1 MQMRPLTNFVI
12 ARSKLSLFGFIGLI
26 LLSLIGGV
34 QAFGNLSGG
43 GSNDPGSDS
52 AKVADIL
59 VTDFN
64 LNEPEVVLIADM
76 GRSVDDPE
84 SAEVADRVTYALEQ
98 VEGVDSVSSYYSLGS
113 PATLRSTDGEA
124 TYFFVELDPNVSM
137 TEVSGV
143 IQDQFTGDNYGA
155 TLYVVGVGAVTSEI
169 NHTIETDLVK
179 AESIALPLI
188 MLLMI
193 FVFGSVVAAGLP
205 LMIAVLTI
213 LGSFFFVWISS
224 LLTETSTFSV
234 NLITGLGLGLGI
246 DYALLM
252 VNRYREQRQQKQEV
266 SKAVE
271 VTMMT
276 AGRTVFF
283 SGLTVALVM
292 VALNFFPQTFLK
304 SFAMAGLVSVSLA
317 VAAALIAL
325 PALLNLLGDN
335 LERWP
340 LFKHRPAKDVGFWS
354 KLAVFV
360 MKRPVAIIVVAVI
373 SLGSLASLGTGIK
386 LGLVDDRIL
395 PPDNRVVVATDQIRE
410 RFSGREGSPVEI
422 MVKSSSE
429 EQITSFAKKLSNQ
442 EDIVRV
448 QTSEGVFTKIEMP
461 DGSMSDGML
470 VPGTETLFTDYQ
482 GDTWTRIVVIADVEP
497 RSPAGEELTL
507 SLREQ
512 SNGFSEILI
521 GGSAASY
528 TDSLLGITNNLPWA
542 VLWIVVA
549 TLILLFLFTGSLLLP
564 IKAVLLNFLSL
575 FATLGFLV
583 WVFMDGNLKWL
594 LGDFATPGTIDS
606 SSIVL
611 VAVIAFGLSM
621 DYELFLL
628 SRIKEQHDQGLN
640 TTDSVALGLQRSG
653 RIITTAALVLAFSFI
668 VFATS
673 GVSIMKML
681 GLGIAFAVL
690 LDATVIRALLV
701 PALMRLF
708 GKANWYAPK
717 WMLWI
722 QKKVG
727 LEH

>member
-1 MQMRPLTNFVI
+1 
-12 ARSKLSLFGFIGLI
+12 
-26 LLSLIGGV
+26 
-34 QAFGNLSGG
+34 
-43 GSNDPGSDS
+43 
-52 AKVADIL
+52 
-59 VTDFN
+59 
-64 LNEPEVVLIADM
+64 
-76 GRSVDDPE
+76 
-84 SAEVADRVTYALEQ
+84 
-98 VEGVDSVSSYYSLGS
+98 
-113 PATLRSTDGEA
+113 
-124 TYFFVELDPNVSM
+124 
-137 TEVSGV
+137 
-143 IQDQFTGDNYGA
+143 
-155 TLYVVGVGAVTSEI
+155 
-169 NHTIETDLVK
+169 
-179 AESIALPLI
+179 

-213 LGSFFFVWISS
+213 LGSFFFIWISS
-224 LLTETSTFSV
+224 LITETSTFSV
-234 NLITGLGLGLGI
+234 NLVTGLGLGLGI

-252 VNRYREQRQQKQEV
+252 VNRYREQRQQKQDV
-266 SKAVE
+266 AKAVE

-304 SFAMAGLVSVSLA
+304 SFAMAGLVSVGLA

-325 PALLNLLGDN
+325 PAMLNILGDR
-335 LERWP
+335 LEKWP
-340 LFKHRPAKDVGFWS
+340 LFKHRPTKDVGFWS

-360 MKRPVAIIVVAVI
+360 MKRPVAIIVVSVI
-373 SLGSLASLGTGIK
+373 ALGSLASLGTGVK
-386 LGLVDDRIL
+386 LGLIDDRIL

-422 MVKSSSE
+422 MVKSSND
-429 EQITSFAKKLSNQ
+429 EQITSFATKLSNQ

-448 QTSEGVFTKIEMP
+448 QTSVGVFSKVEMSEGVF
-461 DGSMSDGML
+461 SDGML
-470 VPGTETLFTDYQ
+470 IPGTEGLFKDYE
-482 GDTWTRIVVIADVEP
+482 GNSWTRIVVIADVEP
-497 RSPAGEELTL
+497 RSPAGEEMTL
-507 SLREQ
+507 SLRDQ
-512 SNGFSEILI
+512 PNNFSEILI

-542 VLWIVVA
+542 VLWIVIT
-549 TLILLFLFTGSLLLP
+549 TLILLFLFTGSLILP

-628 SRIKEQHDQGLN
+628 SRIKEQHDKGLDTN
-640 TTDSVALGLQRSG
+640 DSVALGLQRSG
-653 RIITTAALVLAFSFI
+653 RIITTAALVLAFSF
-668 VFATS
+668 VAFATS

-690 LDATVIRALLV
+690 LDATIIRALLV

-708 GKANWYAPK
+708 GNANWYAPK

>member
-1 MQMRPLTNFVI
+1 MRPLSNFVI
-12 ARSKLSLFGFIGLI
+12 RRSKLSLFGFIGLI
-26 LLSLIGGV
+26 LLSLIGGF

-52 AKVADIL
+52 AKVANIL
-59 VTDFN
+59 VEEFN
-64 LNEPEVVLIADM
+64 QDDPEVVLIADM
-76 GRSVDDPE
+76 GRSVDAPE
-84 SAEVADRVTYALEQ
+84 SLRIAGLVTRALEA
-98 VEGVDSVSSYYSLGS
+98 VDGVDKVTSYYSLGS

-124 TYFFVELDPNVSM
+124 TYFFVQVKPDVSM
-137 TEVSGV
+137 TNVSSV
-143 IQDQFTGDNYGA
+143 IQDQFTGQNYGA

-169 NHTIETDLVK
+169 NHTIEDDLIR
-179 AESIALPLI
+179 AESIAIPI
-188 MLLMI
+188 VMLLMV

-205 LMIAVLTI
+205 LIIAVLTI
-213 LGSFFFVWISS
+213 LGSFFFIWISS

-234 NLITGLGLGLGI
+234 NLVTGLGLGLGI

-252 VNRYREQRQQKQEV
+252 VNRFREERQRQADV
-266 SKAVE
+266 AKAVE
-271 VTMMT
+271 ATMLS

-292 VALNFFPQTFLK
+292 VSLNFFPQTFLK

-317 VAAALIAL
+317 VAAALIVL
-325 PALLNLLGDN
+325 PAMLNLLGDKIN
-335 LERWP
+335 RWP
-340 LFKHRPAKDVGFWS
+340 LFKHRPTKDVGFWS
-354 KLAVFV
+354 KLALFV
-360 MKRPVAIIVVAVI
+360 MKRPLPIILVSVLA
-373 SLGSLASLGTGIK
+373 LGSLAALGSNIK

-395 PPDNRVVVATDQIRE
+395 PPGNRVVVASDQIRE
-410 RFSGREGSPVEI
+410 RFAGREGSPIEI
-422 MVKSSSE
+422 MVQGATDE
-429 EQITSFAKKLSNQ
+429 RITTFAKEISDK
-442 EDIVRV
+442 EHIVRV
-448 QTSEGVFTKIEMP
+448 QTPLGIFSKVELP
-461 DGSMSDGML
+461 DGTLSDVML
-470 VPGTETLFTDYQ
+470 VTGTESLFKAYEAND
-482 GDTWTRIVVIADVEP
+482 WTRLVVIADVEP
-497 RSPAGEELTL
+497 RSPAGEEMTKT
-507 SLREQ
+507 LREQ
-512 SNGFSEILI
+512 PNGFSEILI

-542 VLWIVVA
+542 ALWIIIT

-583 WVFMDGNLKWL
+583 WVFMEGNLKWL

-628 SRIKEQHDQGLN
+628 SRIKEQHDMGLN
-640 TTDSVALGLQRSG
+640 TNDSVALGLQRSG
-653 RIITTAALVLAFSFI
+653 RIITTAALVLAVSFI
-668 VFATS
+668 AFATS

>member
-1 MQMRPLTNFVI
+1 MRPLTNFVI

-59 VTDFN
+59 VTDFK

-124 TYFFVELDPNVSM
+124 TYFFVELDSNVSM

-360 MKRPVAIIVVAVI
+360 MKRPVAIIVIAVI

-422 MVKSSSE
+422 MVKSSNE
-429 EQITSFAKKLSNQ
+429 EQITAFAERLSNQ

-448 QTSEGVFTKIEMP
+448 QTSKGVFTKIEMP

-470 VPGTETLFTDYQ
+470 VPGTETLFTEYK

-497 RSPAGEELTL
+497 RSPAGEAMTT

-512 SNGFSEILI
+512 PNNFSEILI

-628 SRIKEQHDQGLN
+628 SRIKEQHDLGLN
-640 TTDSVALGLQRSG
+640 TRDSVALGLQRSG

>member
-1 MQMRPLTNFVI
+1 MRPLSNFVI

-43 GSNDPGSDS
+43 GYSNPGSDS
-52 AKVADIL
+52 AKVAEIL
-59 VTDFN
+59 VKDFK

-84 SAEVADRVTYALEQ
+84 SVNIAGLVTKALEK

-113 PATLRSTDGEA
+113 PSSLRSTDGKA
-124 TYFFVELDPNVSM
+124 TYLFVELDPEASM

-143 IQDQFTGDNYGA
+143 IQDKFTGKNYGA
-155 TLYVVGVGAVTSEI
+155 TLYVVGVGAVTSEV
-169 NHTIETDLVK
+169 NHTIESDLIK
-179 AESIALPLI
+179 AESIALPLV

-213 LGSFFFVWISS
+213 LGSFFFIWISS

-234 NLITGLGLGLGI
+234 NLVTGLGLGLGI

-340 LFKHRPAKDVGFWS
+340 LFKHRPTKDVGFWS

-373 SLGSLASLGTGIK
+373 ALGSLASLGSGIK

-410 RFSGREGSPVEI
+410 RFAGREGSPVEI
-422 MVKSSSE
+422 MVKSPSD
-429 EQITSFAKKLSNQ
+429 EQITSFATKLSNQ

-448 QTSEGVFTKIEMP
+448 QTSKGVFTKIEMP
-461 DGSMSDGML
+461 DGKLSDGML
-470 VPGTETLFTDYQ
+470 VPGTETLFTSYE

-497 RSPAGEELTL
+497 RSPAGEQLTTA
-507 SLREQ
+507 LRELP
-512 SNGFSEILI
+512 NNFSEILI

-542 VLWIVVA
+542 VLWIVVT

-628 SRIKEQHDQGLN
+628 SRIKEQHDKGLN

>member
-1 MQMRPLTNFVI
+1 MRPLSNFVI
-12 ARSKLSLFGFIGLI
+12 RRSKLSLFGFIGII
-26 LLSLIGGV
+26 LLSLVGGL

-43 GSNDPGSDS
+43 GYNDPNSDS
-52 AKVADIL
+52 GKVTSIL
-59 VTDFN
+59 VEEFN
-64 LNEPEVVLIADM
+64 QNDPEVILIADM
-76 GRSVDDPE
+76 GRSVDAPE
-84 SAEVADRVTYALEQ
+84 SFRIAALVTRALEA
-98 VEGVDSVSSYYSLGS
+98 VDGVDEVTSYYSLGS
-113 PATLRSTDGEA
+113 PASLRSTDGEA
-124 TYFFVELDPNVSM
+124 TYFFVQLNPDASTTKVS
-137 TEVSGV
+137 SV
-143 IQDQFTGDNYGA
+143 IQDQFTGQNYGA
-155 TLYVVGVGAVTSEI
+155 TLHVVGLGAVTSEI
-169 NHTIETDLVK
+169 NHTIEEDLIR
-179 AESIALPLI
+179 AESIAIPI
-188 MLLMI
+188 VMLLMV

-205 LMIAVLTI
+205 LIIAVLTI
-213 LGSFFFVWISS
+213 LGSFFFIWISS

-234 NLITGLGLGLGI
+234 NLVTGLGLGLGI

-252 VNRYREQRQQKQEV
+252 VNRFREERQRQADV
-266 SKAVE
+266 AKAVE
-271 VTMMT
+271 ATMLS

-292 VALNFFPQTFLK
+292 VSLNFFPQTFLK

-317 VAAALIAL
+317 VAAALIVL
-325 PALLNLLGDN
+325 PAMLNLLGDKIN
-335 LERWP
+335 RWP
-340 LFKHRPAKDVGFWS
+340 LFKHRPTKDVGFWS
-354 KLAVFV
+354 KLALFV
-360 MKRPVAIIVVAVI
+360 MKRPLPIILVSVLA
-373 SLGSLASLGTGIK
+373 LGSLAALGSNIK

-395 PPDNRVVVATDQIRE
+395 PPGNRVVVASDQIRE
-410 RFSGREGSPVEI
+410 RFAGREGSPIEI
-422 MVKSSSE
+422 MVQGATDE
-429 EQITSFAKKLSNQ
+429 RITTFAKELSDK
-442 EDIVRV
+442 EHIVRV
-448 QTSEGVFTKIEMP
+448 QTPLGIFSKVELP
-461 DGSMSDGML
+461 DGTLSEPML
-470 VPGTETLFTDYQ
+470 VPGTESLFKDYESEN
-482 GDTWTRIVVIADVEP
+482 WTRLVVIADVEP
-497 RSPAGEELTL
+497 RSPAGEEMTKT
-507 SLREQ
+507 LREQ
-512 SNGFSEILI
+512 PSGFSEILV

-542 VLWIVVA
+542 ALWIIVT

-583 WVFMDGNLKWL
+583 WVFMEGNLKWL

-628 SRIKEQHDQGLN
+628 SRIKEQHDMGLN
-640 TTDSVALGLQRSG
+640 TNDSVALGLQRSG
-653 RIITTAALVLAFSFI
+653 RIITTAALVLAVSFI
-668 VFATS
+668 AFATS

-708 GKANWYAPK
+708 GEANWYAPK

>member
-1 MQMRPLTNFVI
+1 
-12 ARSKLSLFGFIGLI
+12 
-26 LLSLIGGV
+26 
-34 QAFGNLSGG
+34 
-43 GSNDPGSDS
+43 
-52 AKVADIL
+52 
-59 VTDFN
+59 
-64 LNEPEVVLIADM
+64 
-76 GRSVDDPE
+76 
-84 SAEVADRVTYALEQ
+84 
-98 VEGVDSVSSYYSLGS
+98 
-113 PATLRSTDGEA
+113 
-124 TYFFVELDPNVSM
+124 
-137 TEVSGV
+137 
-143 IQDQFTGDNYGA
+143 
-155 TLYVVGVGAVTSEI
+155 
-169 NHTIETDLVK
+169 
-179 AESIALPLI
+179 

-213 LGSFFFVWISS
+213 LGSFFFIWISS
-224 LLTETSTFSV
+224 LITETSTFSV
-234 NLITGLGLGLGI
+234 NLVTGLGLGLGI

-252 VNRYREQRQQKQEV
+252 VNRYREQRQQKQDV
-266 SKAVE
+266 AKAVE

-304 SFAMAGLVSVSLA
+304 SFAMAGLVSVGLA

-325 PALLNLLGDN
+325 PAMLNILGDR
-335 LERWP
+335 LEKWP
-340 LFKHRPAKDVGFWS
+340 LFKHRPTKDVGFWS

-360 MKRPVAIIVVAVI
+360 MKRPVAIIVVSVI
-373 SLGSLASLGTGIK
+373 ALGSLASLGTGAK
-386 LGLVDDRIL
+386 LGLIDDRIL

-422 MVKSSSE
+422 MVKSSND
-429 EQITSFAKKLSNQ
+429 EQITSFATKLSNQ
-442 EDIVRV
+442 KDIVRV
-448 QTSEGVFTKIEMP
+448 QTSVGVFSKVEMSEGVF
-461 DGSMSDGML
+461 SDGML
-470 VPGTETLFTDYQ
+470 IPGTEGLFKDYE
-482 GDTWTRIVVIADVEP
+482 GNSWTRIVVIADVEP
-497 RSPAGEELTL
+497 RSPAGEEMTL
-507 SLREQ
+507 SLRDQ
-512 SNGFSEILI
+512 PNNFSEILI

-542 VLWIVVA
+542 VLWIVIT
-549 TLILLFLFTGSLLLP
+549 TLILLFLFTGSLILP

-628 SRIKEQHDQGLN
+628 SRIKEQHDKGLDTN
-640 TTDSVALGLQRSG
+640 DSVALGLQRSG
-653 RIITTAALVLAFSFI
+653 RIITTAALVLAFSF
-668 VFATS
+668 VAFATS

-690 LDATVIRALLV
+690 LDATIIRALLV

-708 GKANWYAPK
+708 GNANWYAPK

>member
-1 MQMRPLTNFVI
+1 MRSLSNFVI
-12 ARSKLSLFGFIGLI
+12 RRSKLSLFGFIGLV
-26 LLSLIGGV
+26 LLSLIGGL

-43 GSNDPGSDS
+43 GSNDPNSDS
-52 AKVADIL
+52 QRVTEIL
-59 VTDFN
+59 VSDFYQDDPQ
-64 LNEPEVVLIADM
+64 LVLIADM
-76 GRSVDDPE
+76 GRSVDDPQSVE
-84 SAEVADRVTYALEQ
+84 NAGRITDVLKDVSGVEEVT
-98 VEGVDSVSSYYSLGS
+98 SYYSLGY
-113 PATLRSTDGEA
+113 PATLRSTDGLA
-124 TYFFVELDPNVSM
+124 TYFFVYLDENASL
-137 TEVSGV
+137 TEVSTV
-143 IQDQFTGDNYGA
+143 IQDDFTGTNYGA
-155 TLYVVGVGAVTSEI
+155 TIYVAGFGAVSSEI
-169 NHTIETDLVK
+169 NHIIEQDLIK
-179 AESIALPLI
+179 AESIALPI
-188 MLLMI
+188 VMLLMI

-205 LMIAVLTI
+205 LMIAILTI
-213 LGSFFFVWISS
+213 LGSFFFIWLSS
-224 LLTETSTFSV
+224 LVTETSTFSV

-252 VNRYREQRQQKQEV
+252 VNRYREERQRKLEV
-266 SKAVE
+266 AKAVE
-271 VTMMT
+271 VTLLT

-304 SFAMAGLVSVSLA
+304 SFALAGLVSVSLA

-325 PALLNLLGDN
+325 PALVNLLGDN
-335 LERWP
+335 IDRWP
-340 LFKHRPAKDVGFWS
+340 LFKHRPAKDDGLWS
-354 KLAVFV
+354 KLARFV
-360 MKRPVAIIVVAVI
+360 MKRPVPIVLVSVI
-373 SLGSLASLGTGIK
+373 ALGSLAGLGMNIK

-395 PPDNRVVVATDQIRE
+395 PPGNRVVVATDQIRD
-410 RFSGREGSPVEI
+410 RFDGREGSPIEVMTQGASDSEI
-422 MVKSSSE
+422 SE
-429 EQITSFAKKLSNQ
+429 FATAVSKK
-442 EDIVRV
+442 EDISRV
-448 QTSEGVFTKIEMP
+448 QTPLGIFSKGN
-461 DGSMSDGML
+461 L
-470 VPGTETLFTDYQ
+470 VPQTSALFGTYRSTD
-482 GDTWTRIVVIADVEP
+482 WTRIVVVANVEP
-497 RSPAGEELTL
+497 RSPEGADLVKEVRAEP
-507 SLREQ
+507 
-512 SNGFSEILI
+512 NGFSTTLV
-521 GGSAASY
+521 GGSAATY

-542 VLWIVVA
+542 ALWIVVT
-549 TLILLFLFTGSLLLP
+549 TLILLFLFTGSILLP

-575 FATLGFLV
+575 FATLGFLT

-594 LGDFATPGTIDS
+594 LGDFAVTGTIDS

-628 SRIKEQHDQGLN
+628 SRIKEQHDAGLG

-653 RIITTAALVLAFSFI
+653 RIITTAALVLAVSFLA
-668 VFATS
+668 FATS

-722 QKKVG
+722 QKKIG

>member
-1 MQMRPLTNFVI
+1 MRPLSNFVI

-43 GSNDPGSDS
+43 GYTNPGSDS

-59 VTDFN
+59 VKDFN

-76 GRSVDDPE
+76 GRSVDDPQ
-84 SAEVADRVTYALEQ
+84 SAKIAGLVTKALEK

-113 PATLRSTDGEA
+113 PSSLRSTDGKA
-124 TYFFVELDPNVSM
+124 TYFFVELDTEASM
-137 TEVSGV
+137 TEVSGD
-143 IQDQFTGDNYGA
+143 IQDQFTGKKYGA
-155 TLYVVGVGAVTSEI
+155 TLYVVGVGAVTSEV
-169 NHTIETDLVK
+169 NQTIEADLIK
-179 AESIALPLI
+179 AESIALPLV

-205 LMIAVLTI
+205 IMIAVLTI
-213 LGSFFFVWISS
+213 LGSFFFIWISS

-234 NLITGLGLGLGI
+234 NLVTGLGLGLGI

-252 VNRYREQRQQKQEV
+252 VNRYREQRQQKQDV
-266 SKAVE
+266 AKAVE

-292 VALNFFPQTFLK
+292 VALNFLPQTFLK
-304 SFAMAGLVSVSLA
+304 SFAMAGLVSVGLA

-325 PALLNLLGDN
+325 PAMLNILGDR
-335 LERWP
+335 LEKWP
-340 LFKHRPAKDVGFWS
+340 LFKHRPTKDVGFWS

-360 MKRPVAIIVVAVI
+360 MKRPVAIIVVSVI
-373 SLGSLASLGTGIK
+373 ALGSLASLGTGVK
-386 LGLVDDRIL
+386 LGLIDDRIL

-422 MVKSSSE
+422 MVKSPND
-429 EQITSFAKKLSNQ
+429 EQITSFATKLSNQ

-448 QTSEGVFTKIEMP
+448 QTSVGVFSKVEMSEGVF
-461 DGSMSDGML
+461 SDGML
-470 VPGTETLFTDYQ
+470 IPGTEGLFKDYE
-482 GDTWTRIVVIADVEP
+482 GNIWTRIVVIADVEP
-497 RSPAGEELTL
+497 RSPAGEEMTL

-512 SNGFSEILI
+512 PNNFSEILI

-542 VLWIVVA
+542 VLWIVVT
-549 TLILLFLFTGSLLLP
+549 TLILLFLFTGSLILP

-628 SRIKEQHDQGLN
+628 SRIKEQHDKGLN
-640 TTDSVALGLQRSG
+640 TNDSVALGLQRSG
-653 RIITTAALVLAFSFI
+653 RIITTAALVLAFSF
-668 VFATS
+668 VAFATS

-690 LDATVIRALLV
+690 LDATIIRALLV

-708 GKANWYAPK
+708 GNANWYAPK